1 LIITAKNFI
10 DDFPSEEVHRVLVLL
25 EIKFLP
31 EKEPSTLCAPSEEK
45 TLITLRGT

>member
-1 LIITAKNFI
+1 M

-31 EKEPSTLCAPSEEK
+31 EKEPSTRCASYSK
-45 TLITLRGT
+45 TLNTLRPF